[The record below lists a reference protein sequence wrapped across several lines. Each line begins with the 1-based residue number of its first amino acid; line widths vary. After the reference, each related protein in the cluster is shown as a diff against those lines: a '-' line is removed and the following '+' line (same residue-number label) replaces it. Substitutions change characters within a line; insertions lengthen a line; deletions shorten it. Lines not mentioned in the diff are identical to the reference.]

1 MVVPRLPVLQVD
13 TVRSCKGIFWQM
25 NQGTLHILV
34 LKSCPSPVNYYYTP
48 VRFKSRTNKSH
59 FLGHIFRSIKL
70 MVKVNTDPIYSG
82 VEDENEFYLYP
93 SYSGDQLQK
102 LLAKAF
108 YYSIFNRGDFVW

>member
-1 MVVPRLPVLQVD
+1 
-13 TVRSCKGIFWQM
+13 M